1 MTVETG
7 TTDFTADEV
16 PRPYSEHISAA
27 AMERLRDLAK
37 QERAPQDLVTLSDRD
52 LLSALGVVREE
63 RLTHAGLLLAG
74 REQSIRDHVPA
85 YLWTYFRMRSDTE
98 YDDRVDTAEPLPM
111 ALGRITDRIM
121 ASNPIATIK
130 QSMFHFEYRT
140 YPDIAIREA
149 LMNAFCHRDFRI
161 PGPIIVKQYPERLE
175 ISNPGTFI
183 GGISPDN
190 ILHHSP
196 VSRSPLLVDA
206 LTRLRLINRGNLGIP
221 RMFASMLMEGK
232 EPPIIQEQGNT
243 VKVTFLAGETSGPFR
258 AFVADQSRI
267 GHELT
272 VDHLLILQY
281 LIRHSEIDTSTA
293 ARVCQRQE
301 SEVREILSQMER
313 QYSHIERGGTGRGTY
328 WTMRS
333 DLRRDLA
340 ADSVPERDARIDWET
355 AKTRILSVLKQRAEH
370 REPGLTNR
378 EIRQIVRL
386 DRNQVY
392 RLVRQLME
400 EEPRIAI
407 VGNKRYARYEYR

>member
-1 MTVETG
+1 
-7 TTDFTADEV
+7 
-16 PRPYSEHISAA
+16 
-27 AMERLRDLAK
+27 
-37 QERAPQDLVTLSDRD
+37 
-52 LLSALGVVREE
+52 
-63 RLTHAGLLLAG
+63 
-74 REQSIRDHVPA
+74 
-85 YLWTYFRMRSDTE
+85 
-98 YDDRVDTAEPLPM
+98 
-111 ALGRITDRIM
+111 
-121 ASNPIATIK
+121 
-130 QSMFHFEYRT
+130 
-140 YPDIAIREA
+140 
-149 LMNAFCHRDFRI
+149 
-161 PGPIIVKQYPERLE
+161 
-175 ISNPGTFI
+175 
-183 GGISPDN
+183 
-190 ILHHSP
+190 
-196 VSRSPLLVDA
+196 
-206 LTRLRLINRGNLGIP
+206 
-221 RMFASMLMEGK
+221 ML
-232 EPPIIQEQGNT
+232 NSS
-243 VKVTFLAGETSGPFR
+243 VLAGETSGPFR

>member
-1 MTVETG
+1 
-7 TTDFTADEV
+7 
-16 PRPYSEHISAA
+16 
-27 AMERLRDLAK
+27 
-37 QERAPQDLVTLSDRD
+37 
-52 LLSALGVVREE
+52 
-63 RLTHAGLLLAG
+63 
-74 REQSIRDHVPA
+74 
-85 YLWTYFRMRSDTE
+85 
-98 YDDRVDTAEPLPM
+98 
-111 ALGRITDRIM
+111 
-121 ASNPIATIK
+121 
-130 QSMFHFEYRT
+130 MFHFEYRT

-149 LMNAFCHRDFRI
+149 LMNAFCHRYFRI
-161 PGPIIVKQYPERLE
+161 PGPIMVKQYPERLE

-183 GGISPDN
+183 GVISPDN

-340 ADSVPERDARIDWET
+340 ADSVPELDARIDWET

-370 REPGLTNR
+370 KEPGPAHGSLS
-378 EIRQIVRL
+378 
-386 DRNQVY
+386 
-392 RLVRQLME
+392 
-400 EEPRIAI
+400 
-407 VGNKRYARYEYR
+407 